1 VDELMAVSERFQG
14 ANVVDAGRLSPYWGE
29 HAARYYYALPHVA
42 GLRVLDIACGTGY
55 GIGLLRSKATFVVG
69 VDIDNEAARSAL
81 SECGDNAAVLI
92 GNGLGLPFA
101 DNSFDVVTSFE
112 TLEHLHE
119 RIGFLAEVNR
129 VLRTGGKLFLST
141 PNAAYTMPVN
151 GKPSNPFHIHEYTVD
166 ELKSELGAYFRVEK
180 FLGQSLSS
188 SIRIPPFYDAQ
199 RRLPK
204 DPLIQAKLLG
214 WKAFNKIPFRLR
226 ESLSDVI
233 WSKPF
238 YPTEKDYNFEERT
251 VADAPVQLAVC
262 VKI

>member
-1 VDELMAVSERFQG
+1 
-14 ANVVDAGRLSPYWGE
+14 
-29 HAARYYYALPHVA
+29 
-42 GLRVLDIACGTGY
+42 
-55 GIGLLRSKATFVVG
+55 
-69 VDIDNEAARSAL
+69 
-81 SECGDNAAVLI
+81 
-92 GNGLGLPFA
+92 
-101 DNSFDVVTSFE
+101 
-112 TLEHLHE
+112 
-119 RIGFLAEVNR
+119 
-129 VLRTGGKLFLST
+129 
-141 PNAAYTMPVN
+141 MPVN